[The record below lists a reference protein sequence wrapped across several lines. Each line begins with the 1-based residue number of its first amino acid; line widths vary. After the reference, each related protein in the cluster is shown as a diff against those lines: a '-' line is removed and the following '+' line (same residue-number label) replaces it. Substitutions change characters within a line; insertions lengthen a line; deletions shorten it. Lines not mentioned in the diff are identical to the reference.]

1 MSDNPIRVLQIIR
14 SMNQGGAENFIMNVY
29 RNINKNKIQFDF
41 LVYKEGFLDDEI
53 KKMGG
58 KIFYGKYITEIG
70 QRKYCKD
77 LLEFYKEHPEY
88 QIVHSHLD
96 QVSGIILEVAKK
108 ARSKG

>member
-41 LVYKEGFLDDEI
+41 LVYKEGFFDEEI

-70 QRKYCKD
+70 QRRYCKE